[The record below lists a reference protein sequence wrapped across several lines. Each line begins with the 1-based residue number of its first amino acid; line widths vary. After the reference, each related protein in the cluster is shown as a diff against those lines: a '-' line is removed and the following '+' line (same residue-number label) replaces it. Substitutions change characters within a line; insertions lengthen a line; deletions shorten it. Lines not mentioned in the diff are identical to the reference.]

1 MAKEYK
7 IEITFIEEMLGTGSA
22 DPEIYRNFIASKS
35 PDAAT
40 IEEEVEAYGADA
52 VADKKMTIFP
62 RDEEGR
68 PFIWDHQIRG
78 FFKGACSFLRK
89 VPGMESA
96 KIKAYKKDV
105 DGLIFA
111 YPRKIPIVFE
121 GETSTCE
128 RPLRAST
135 PQGERVALASSETV
149 PAGSKATFVV
159 RLLNEKAHE
168 DALMEW
174 LAYGALN
181 GTGAWRNSGKGRFSF
196 RVLGERTINNPL
208 LALNTKAAIP
218 WEDD

>member
-7 IEITFIEEMLGTGSA
+7 IEITFIEEMLGTGSP
-22 DPEIYRNFIASKS
+22 DPEIHRNFIASKS

-52 VADKKMTIFP
+52 VADKKMTVLP

-68 PFIWDHQIRG
+68 PFIWPYQMKG

-89 VPGMESA
+89 VPGMEST
-96 KIKAYKKDV
+96 KIKAYRKDI
-105 DGLIFA
+105 DGLIFV
-111 YPRKIPIVFE
+111 YPDKIPLIFD
-121 GETSTCE
+121 GEMSTCE

-135 PQGERVALASSETV
+135 PLGERVALASSETV

-168 DALMEW
+168 DVLMEW

-181 GTGAWRNSGKGRFSF
+181 GTGQWRNSGKGRFSF
-196 RVLGERTINNPL
+196 RVLGERKINNPL
-208 LALNTKAAIP
+208 LALDTKTAIP
-218 WEDD
+218 WDED

>member
-159 RLLNEKAHE
+159 RLLNEKVHE

-218 WEDD
+218 WDDD